1 MPERRELP
9 DSEQLTKLFRMLLG
23 PEDEW
28 DDASAEIVLEMHG
41 IDPATADDALRERLE
56 REVAERRGRGEDI
69 PQAMLDALAS
79 FASKTK
85 SKNRIN
91 LGEKGFS

>member
-23 PEDEW
+23 PEDKR